1 MRYCR
6 IKPMKDILL
15 PILVFTFI
23 VGAITDAK
31 SQNWAI
37 YKGAERLNVVDII
50 EGVDI
55 TVRTD
60 IRITRFYVVDT
71 TLIIVGYKGA
81 RRDRGIHGYYN
92 NKMDT
97 WTTSLCQVLK
107 NKRIDST
114 KEEDFIKLQDLY
126 NLQSPNPPDVWV
138 DWKTS
143 HLLKF
148 KINNK
153 IDSVDYEK
161 DPLYIRNKY
170 KYLHPEIVQLRERS
184 NNFQNKCLFNVWM
197 FIKEK
202 KDPRYTHSS
211 QAFLCLFDIEKK
223 KIVKSFPVEFG
234 TMENL
239 IIVE

>member
-6 IKPMKDILL
+6 IKPVKDILL

-92 NKMDT
+92 E
-97 WTTSLCQVLK
+97 V
-107 NKRIDST
+107 
-114 KEEDFIKLQDLY
+114 
-126 NLQSPNPPDVWV
+126 V
-138 DWKTS
+138 
-143 HLLKF
+143 
-148 KINNK
+148 
-153 IDSVDYEK
+153 
-161 DPLYIRNKY
+161 
-170 KYLHPEIVQLRERS
+170 
-184 NNFQNKCLFNVWM
+184 
-197 FIKEK
+197 
-202 KDPRYTHSS
+202 
-211 QAFLCLFDIEKK
+211 
-223 KIVKSFPVEFG
+223 
-234 TMENL
+234 
-239 IIVE
+239 